1 MTRAGLAPALAL
13 VALAVEVAAGA
24 QSRREPELPNIRSLG
39 RAAVEYQDPNVQ
51 VVAAYYHSQRAHDGP
66 WLLIELG
73 FNSRKAL
80 TLRRDRIE
88 LTTPDGEVVPLSGQ
102 RRWAADPS
110 RARLLMLQARATR
123 HPISSYFSQI
133 AVVSRLRFFT
143 RLDDG
148 GTVVDEVSLGGET
161 LIGDL
166 LFESFTGAWSRG
178 THVLAIGHE
187 VGVARLP
194 IELR

>member
-1 MTRAGLAPALAL
+1 MTRSGLAPALAL
-13 VALAVEVAAGA
+13 VAVAVAAGA

-51 VVAAYYHSQRAHDGP
+51 VVAAYYHSQREHDGP

-110 RARLLMLQARATR
+110 RAKLLLLQARTTR
-123 HPISSYFSQI
+123 HPISSYFTQI
-133 AVVSRLRFFT
+133 AALTRLRFFV
-143 RLDDG
+143 RPEDG
-148 GTVVDEVSLGGET
+148 GTAVDEVSVGGDT
-161 LIGDL
+161 IVGDL

-187 VGVARLP
+187 IGVARLP
-194 IELR
+194 IDLR